1 MLFCNE
7 NGRFATFIIIILY
20 YYMLGMTQIKR
31 THVGLVDH
39 SDTHYY
45 GSEVAVM
52 LQQSRVVEALTM
64 AQWWGASSARSQRSP

>member
-1 MLFCNE
+1 
-7 NGRFATFIIIILY
+7 
-20 YYMLGMTQIKR
+20 MLGMTQIKR

-39 SDTHYY
+39 SDTHY